1 MTFAAATTTIMCVF
15 ATPIILAVITSLA
28 ILAVITS
35 TLTSSFLILR
45 FTLLAIEITSSITL
59 DCTNWILKSSIG
71 RLQNSLWG
79 WQSQQQVLLSPKKE
93 YTFVQS
99 PLSSHFLSRP
109 SPRPLSAKRPQLP
122 LLLHQLPCR
131 APVNPKFSY
140 SLPVTPDD
148 SCDHHQMGI

>member
-1 MTFAAATTTIMCVF
+1 MSLTTLACIL
-15 ATPIILAVITSLA
+15 ATPIILVVITSLA
-28 ILAVITS
+28 TLAVITS
-35 TLTSSFLILR
+35 TLTSSFVFLR
-45 FTLLAIEITSSITL
+45 LTLLTIEIVSSITL
-59 DCTNWILKSSIG
+59 DCTNWILKSSIS

-79 WQSQQQVLLSPKKE
+79 WQSQQKVLPKKE

-99 PLSSHFLSRP
+99 PISSHFLSRP
-109 SPRPLSAKRPQLP
+109 SPQPLSQKRPQIP

-131 APVNPKFSY
+131 APVNPKFSF